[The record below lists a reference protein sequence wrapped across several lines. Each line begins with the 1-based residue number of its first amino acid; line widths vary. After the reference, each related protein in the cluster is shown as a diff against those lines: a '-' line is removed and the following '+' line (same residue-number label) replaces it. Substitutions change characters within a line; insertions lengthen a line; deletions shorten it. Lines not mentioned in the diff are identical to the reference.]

1 MIINKIHKNILI
13 LGLGLSGLSLAKI
26 LKNKV
31 RNLYCWDDSI
41 SVRKKITKTGLP
53 IKSIENLD
61 FRKLDYLVLS
71 PAINHNSKEPHLAIK
86 KAKKE
91 KVKITTD
98 IEFLKILKI
107 KNKIIG
113 VTGTNGKSTTTKFI
127 EQSLSDCKNKVFSCG
142 NIGIPFGE
150 VIKKV
155 TSKDSLVVETSSF
168 QLDKII
174 DLKFDISILLNL
186 SKDHIDW
193 HRNIRSYHKAKLK
206 IFKNQ
211 GKNCFSIIC
220 IDDKN
225 CKKIATNFSNN
236 FKSKLIKISTK
247 EKLENGIYLTS
258 NEKSIDI
265 INTLNRTNIKIDR
278 KKLGFTQAQHNF
290 QNLLATYAC
299 FFVFKKSNES
309 FKRSVSKLKNL
320 EHRMEFV
327 KKIKNIKIYN
337 DSKATN
343 INSSNNALKT
353 LNNVYWILGGRKKP
367 EGIKEVSSGLKN
379 VRNAYTFGE
388 SKKEFND
395 FLKSKQ
401 INSKECSTLK
411 VAVNMAMKDGLK
423 EKKEINLLFSP
434 ASSSFDQFKN
444 FEHRGKAFK
453 SLINEII
460 KND

>member
-1 MIINKIHKNILI
+1 MRLLCQKW
-13 LGLGLSGLSLAKI
+13 LGGRTCPAG
-26 LKNKV
+26 
-31 RNLYCWDDSI
+31 YC
-41 SVRKKITKTGLP
+41 T
-53 IKSIENLD
+53 E
-61 FRKLDYLVLS
+61 
-71 PAINHNSKEPHLAIK
+71 KEI
-86 KAKKE
+86 
-91 KVKITTD
+91 
-98 IEFLKILKI
+98 F
-107 KNKIIG
+107 
-113 VTGTNGKSTTTKFI
+113 F
-127 EQSLSDCKNKVFSCG
+127 
-142 NIGIPFGE
+142 
-150 VIKKV
+150 
-155 TSKDSLVVETSSF
+155 
-168 QLDKII
+168 LDKCFH
-174 DLKFDISILLNL
+174 DPFYYHSQ
-186 SKDHIDW
+186 DW
-193 HRNIRSYHKAKLK
+193 W
-206 IFKNQ
+206 
-211 GKNCFSIIC
+211 
-220 IDDKN
+220 DKN
-225 CKKIATNFSNN
+225 CKKIAANFSNN
-236 FKSKLIKISTK
+236 FKSKLIRISTK

-265 INTLNRTNIKIDR
+265 INTLNGTNIKIDR

-320 EHRMEFV
+320 EHRIEFV

-343 INSSNNALKT
+343 INSSNNALIT

-367 EGIKEVSSGLKN
+367 EGIKEVGSGLKN

-395 FLKSKQ
+395 FLKSKL